1 MTLRTFFIL
10 LFASTLLSGCSSLP
24 ESVTNVEWQKHQQE
38 LQNIEQ
44 YQVSGRLA
52 YISPE
57 QRQSLSFFWKHS
69 PSFSQLTLTFGLG
82 QTALKMTT
90 TPQGTIIETMDDQV
104 LTAKDANQLIHR
116 LTGLHIP
123 VEQMP
128 DWLLGLPTMADSFQL
143 SATHTLLKLDKS
155 INNNEWDILY
165 QRYADINW
173 HQQIIPLPTKLKL
186 RSSDTTIKIEINKWN
201 LNS

>member
-90 TPQGTIIETMDDQV
+90 
-104 LTAKDANQLIHR
+104 
-116 LTGLHIP
+116 
-123 VEQMP
+123 
-128 DWLLGLPTMADSFQL
+128 
-143 SATHTLLKLDKS
+143 
-155 INNNEWDILY
+155 
-165 QRYADINW
+165 
-173 HQQIIPLPTKLKL
+173 
-186 RSSDTTIKIEINKWN
+186 
-201 LNS
+201 